1 MFGKGLLKGL
11 AITWKEF
18 RSKKFTAQYP
28 EQPHPK
34 PERFHGRFQ
43 LDVDKCIACNLCANA
58 CPNRVIQI
66 TSEKVDK
73 KKVLT
78 KYVMHIEYCLF
89 CGMCVEACNKGA
101 IRFTTEH
108 DMSQF
113 HYDAIPLV
121 LVEREAPKP
130 EPKPEAETAG
140 AEVNSKG
147 KAKAAAKGKNKKE
160 TPAAPGDQP
169 AQEEVAAGKAPEKE
183 GQ

>member
-34 PERFHGRFQ
+34 PERFHGRFA
-43 LDVDKCIACNLCANA
+43 LDVNKCIACNLCANA
-58 CPNRVIQI
+58 CPNKVIQI
-66 TSEKVDK
+66 SSEKVEK
-73 KKVLT
+73 KKFLT
-78 KYVMHIEYCLF
+78 KYVMNIQYCMF

-101 IRFTTEH
+101 LRFTTEH
-108 DMSQF
+108 DMSQYF
-113 HYDAIPLV
+113 YNDIPLV

-130 EPKPEAETAG
+130 EPKPEKEKDGVKAG
-140 AEVNSKG
+140 AKVKQKGAGKG
-147 KAKAAAKGKNKKE
+147 KEKKE
-160 TPAAPGDQP
+160 TPAASADKQ
-169 AQEEVAAGKAPEKE
+169 AKEEVAAGKAPDKE